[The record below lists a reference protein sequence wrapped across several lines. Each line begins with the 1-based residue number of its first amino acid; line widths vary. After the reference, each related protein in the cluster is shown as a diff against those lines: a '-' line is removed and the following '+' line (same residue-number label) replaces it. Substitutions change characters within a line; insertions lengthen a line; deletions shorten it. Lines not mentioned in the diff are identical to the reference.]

1 MMKIFMLGWLLLS
14 PALLSAAEGK
24 ITLLTGD
31 VRITQQKKP
40 LKPKLG
46 MLLKEGDVIETGKN
60 AKVGV
65 LMNDGASFHVFQNTQ
80 LEIKPAS
87 MYYESNGVI
96 SANFARK
103 SEKSAW
109 AIKTPVVT
117 AGVRGTSFTVEASG
131 KDTRIVLFKGKVIVK
146 DFVRETGL
154 SSDPNELMQDFLN
167 DVEINSGTALRWNG
181 TDLRQEKIDLKKEAM
196 QALHEE
202 HQQHLKSV
210 APLDEGGDWKKA
222 AAKLR
227 EEK

>member
-1 MMKIFMLGWLLLS
+1 MKYLMMGWILLS
-14 PALLSAAEGK
+14 PAVIAAAEGK
-24 ITLLTGD
+24 ITLLSGE
-31 VRITQQKKP
+31 VQITHQKKP

-46 MLLKEGDVIETGKN
+46 MLLKEGDIIETGKN

-65 LMNDGASFHVFQNTQ
+65 LMNDGSSFHIFQNTQ
-80 LEIKPAS
+80 LEIRQAS
-87 MYYESNGVI
+87 TYFESKGVL
-96 SANFARK
+96 SANFVRK
-103 SEKSAW
+103 TDKSAW

-117 AGVRGTSFTVEASG
+117 AGVRGTSFTVEATG

-154 SSDPNELMQDFLN
+154 PADPNELMQDFLN

-196 QALHEE
+196 QSLHEE

-210 APLDEGGDWKKA
+210 TPLDDKGDWKKA
-222 AAKLR
+222 AEKLR

>member
-1 MMKIFMLGWLLLS
+1 MKHLMIGWLLLS
-14 PALLSAAEGK
+14 PAILSAAEGK
-24 ITLLTGD
+24 ITLLSGD
-31 VRITQQKKP
+31 VHITHLKKQ

-65 LMNDGASFHVFQNTQ
+65 LMNDGSSFHVFQNTQ

-87 MYYESNGVI
+87 TYYESKGVI
-96 SANFARK
+96 SANFVRK
-103 SEKSAW
+103 SEKSSW
-109 AIKTPVVT
+109 SIKTPVVT
-117 AGVRGTSFTVEASG
+117 AGVRGTSFTVEASA

-154 SSDPNELMQDFLN
+154 SNDPNELMQDFLN
-167 DVEINSGTALRWNG
+167 DVEINSGTALKWNG
-181 TDLRQEKIDLKKEAM
+181 LDLQKEKIDLGKEAM
-196 QALHEE
+196 KSLHEE
-202 HQQHLKSV
+202 HQQHLKSIT
-210 APLDEGGDWKKA
+210 PLDDKGDWKKD

>member
-1 MMKIFMLGWLLLS
+1 MKYLMMGWILLS
-14 PALLSAAEGK
+14 PAILPAAEGK
-24 ITLLTGD
+24 ITLLSGN
-31 VRITQQKKP
+31 VNIIHQKKQ

-46 MLLKEGDVIETGKN
+46 MLLKDGDVIETGKN

-65 LMNDGASFHVFQNTQ
+65 LMNDGSSFHIFQNTQ

-87 MYYESNGVI
+87 TYYESKGVI

-103 SEKSAW
+103 TEKSAW

-117 AGVRGTSFTVEASG
+117 AGVRGTSFTVEASA

-146 DFVRETGL
+146 DFVRESGL

-167 DVEINSGTALRWNG
+167 DVEINAGTALKWNG
-181 TDLRQEKIDLKKEAM
+181 TDLRKEQIDLSKDAM
-196 QALHEE
+196 KALHDE
-202 HQQHLKSV
+202 HQNHLKSV
-210 APLDEGGDWKKA
+210 PPLDDKGEWKKA
-222 AAKLR
+222 AEKLR